1 VQRLP
6 AVLLCAA
13 LAAGACSGPDAKPSS
28 SAARTGSLLSGR
40 AGRTDGPVLA
50 VKVDNTAKA
59 HPQVGVDAADVVY
72 VEEVEGGLTR
82 LAAVFSTTYPKDV
95 GPVRSARISDIQ
107 LLRQYGS
114 VGLVYSGSQRAMV
127 APLRQ
132 SGLRLVSLDA
142 GSRGFR
148 RAGDRPAP
156 YNVIAD
162 LRTLRERAG
171 DGVSVPSAVGYAFG
185 PTPAG
190 GRGASAVSVR
200 WPASRLRATWS
211 SGQRR
216 WLVSMDGRA
225 AKAPEGRRL
234 GPTTLVVQRVDVVA
248 SPYRD
253 VNRNTT
259 PDSRTVGSGTALVL
273 RDGRVYDARW
283 SRPSDADPTTYT
295 VGGRPAVFAAGQ
307 VWVALVG
314 ASREVT
320 VG

>member
-1 VQRLP
+1 VKPVP
-6 AVLLCAA
+6 AVLLCVA
-13 LAAGACSGPDAKPSS
+13 LAVGGCSASQSEPP
-28 SAARTGSLLSGR
+28 SAARTGSVLSGR
-40 AGRTDGPVLA
+40 AGRTDGPVLV
-50 VKVDNTAKA
+50 VKVDNTARS

-82 LAAVFSTTYPKDV
+82 LAVVYSTSYPRAV

-107 LLRQYGS
+107 LLAQYGS
-114 VGLVYSGSQRAMV
+114 VGLVYSGSQRALV
-127 APLRQ
+127 GPLRR
-132 SGLRLVSLDA
+132 SSLRLLSLDA

-148 RAGDRPAP
+148 RARDRSAP
-156 YNVIAD
+156 YDVIAD
-162 LRTLRERAG
+162 LRTLRGRAEG
-171 DGVSVPSAVGYAFG
+171 ASVPGAVGYRFG
-185 PTPAG
+185 PAPAG
-190 GRGASAVSVR
+190 GRTAAGVTVR
-200 WPASRLRATWS
+200 WPAARLRATWS
-211 SGQRR
+211 ARDRR

-225 AKAPEGRRL
+225 SRTPEGRRL

-259 PDSRTVGSGTALVL
+259 PDSRTVGSGSALVL

-283 SRPSDADPTTYT
+283 SRPADAAVTTYT
-295 VGGRPAVFAAGQ
+295 VGGRPAVLAPGQ

-314 ASREVT
+314 ASRKVA

>member
-1 VQRLP
+1 M
-6 AVLLCAA
+6 
-13 LAAGACSGPDAKPSS
+13 
-28 SAARTGSLLSGR
+28 
-40 AGRTDGPVLA
+40 LA

-59 HPQVGVDAADVVY
+59 QPQVGVDAADVVY

-82 LAAVFSTTYPKDV
+82 LAAVFSTSYPKAV

-127 APLRQ
+127 APLER
-132 SGLRLVSLDA
+132 SDLTLLSLDA

-148 RAGDRPAP
+148 RAADRPAP

-162 LRTLRERAG
+162 LGVLRQRAG
-171 DGVSVPSAVGYAFG
+171 DGVSTPTAVGYRFG
-185 PTPAG
+185 PAPTG
-190 GRGASAVSVR
+190 GRAASSATVR
-200 WPASRLRATWS
+200 WPAARLRATWS
-211 SGQRR
+211 SAQRR
-216 WLVSMDGRA
+216 WLVAMGDRPSRTPGGRQ
-225 AKAPEGRRL
+225 L

-253 VNRNTT
+253 VNRNVT

-283 SRPSDADPTTYT
+283 ARPSDAAPTSYT
-295 VGGRPAVFAAGQ
+295 IGGRPAVFAAGQ

-320 VG
+320 VR